1 LSDIAMCRKSCDQ
14 ILSQTRSKIYVLES
28 VKVFKSLRGVAER
41 GRARRGRGT
50 VPLWTREW
58 LQEGE
63 DDEEGDMT
71 VSEEEKEEKEE
82 EEEKNARIF

>member
-1 LSDIAMCRKSCDQ
+1 MCRKSCDQ

-63 DDEEGDMT
+63 DDEDGDMT
-71 VSEEEKEEKEE
+71 VSEEEKEEG